1 MKQSMLNAFALAAL
15 LLGACNKQLDDG
27 TNNTAVTP
35 PPIEKG
41 VMATSSEI
49 QPQGDNIANKIT
61 LPVSTIGNNYELAF
75 ADDFNADKIDEGC
88 PTTNGVNIVG
98 AYNPAMWWMPRTGT
112 KVITHPADQVQFT
125 TVDKPANATVA
136 NSLLSL
142 QMAFNSAEGTNMTG
156 GLSGGAVISKAKFGY
171 GYYVIRVKLYT
182 GCAGFHQSFWQTCEA
197 FNIDMFE
204 FFSRTHTTSS
214 ELDFNIHNNFKNF
227 EYVKLQMPGTHYA
240 TNMQDFNQA
249 RDNSNTGFIE
259 YAYEWTPGKMRL
271 FVNGVYKGWL
281 DVNSVP
287 DAEIYGNYDNTNY
300 TKLLSMYVPGRV
312 WLSGKTYRDF
322 ITVSPQPPIDQAYS
336 KMQVD
341 YFAYYHKKVNNINLL
356 GNPSFEYTNQFTAP
370 GLLNNGNRQD
380 SSHGWVMNKSLISN
394 YNGTTTQYWAQ
405 SGGAYIKRLT
415 DAANGN
421 IVLQLEKNN
430 ALAYQTLN
438 YIPNGKYTLKAK
450 IRCTSYSAYTS
461 TDNWPTIEVL
471 NIYHSKENKLG
482 QKIIENTY
490 LNNWQDIIIENINVA
505 NNYAA
510 IIIRAN
516 GASSDWFQVDDLRFE
531 RISD

>member
-1 MKQSMLNAFALAAL
+1 MLNAFALATI

-35 PPIEKG
+35 APIEKG
-41 VMATSSEI
+41 VMATISEI
-49 QPQGDNIANKIT
+49 QPKGDNIAGSIT
-61 LPVSTIGNNYELAF
+61 LPADIGNNYELAF
-75 ADDFNADKIDEGC
+75 ADNFNTNNIDGGSA
-88 PTTNGVNIVG
+88 TTDGVNIVG
-98 AYNPAMWWMPRTGT
+98 PYNPAKCWMPRIGT

-214 ELDFNIHNNFKNF
+214 ELDFNIHNNFKNY
-227 EYVKLQMPGTHYA
+227 EYVKLQMPNTYYA
-240 TNMQDFNQA
+240 TQMQDFSQPK
-249 RDNSNTGFIE
+249 DNSNTGFIE
-259 YAYEWTPGKMRL
+259 YAYEWTPGTMKL
-271 FVNGVYKGWL
+271 FVNGVYRGTL
-281 DVNSVP
+281 DLYSVP
-287 DAEIYGNYDNTNY
+287 DADIYKNYNNADY

-322 ITVSPQPPIDQAYS
+322 ITVSPQVPLDQAYS

-356 GNPSFEYTNQFTAP
+356 GNPSFEYTNKFTTP
-370 GLLNNGNRQD
+370 GLLNNGDSQD

-394 YNGTTTQYWAQ
+394 YDGTTTQYWAQ
-405 SGGAYIKRLT
+405 SGSALIKRLS
-415 DAANGN
+415 DAANGK
-421 IVLQLEKNN
+421 IVLQLQNNN
-430 ALAYQTLN
+430 ALTYQTLN
-438 YIPNGKYTLKAK
+438 YIPNGTYTLNAK
-450 IRCTSYSAYTS
+450 IRCSAFS
-461 TDNWPTIEVL
+461 GITDQNRWPTIEIL
-471 NIYHSKENKLG
+471 DIYHSKVNKLG
-482 QKIIENTY
+482 QRVIDGTYTNTWIPITINNIQVNNNFATIVLREN
-490 LNNWQDIIIENINVA
+490 
-505 NNYAA
+505 
-510 IIIRAN
+510 
-516 GASSDWFQVDDLRFE
+516 GGSSDWFQIDDLSFVRTG
-531 RISD
+531 D